1 MILQYCTLR
10 VLFIILPAGN
20 ATQKRKKKTKPAK
33 RVTTDVSPSLKK
45 INLDFQI
52 SSRFGELLLTCALFN
67 RLSCFRWLY
76 DVCWPRSHDIVTEI
90 EMKALVKFSS
100 TFTDYD
106 PTLLLCSQTLI
117 TNRACT
123 LVLHLSHR
131 PFPHFSVT
139 LISPAKTNKLVL
151 LCASTSLFLGIQ
163 DQSLYYMKMWPAK
176 DCNASQ
182 PQNNESLCTRFATDW
197 QLHATVKNIL
207 NKSSAAQGA
216 CITVS
221 LQQAPG

>member
-100 TFTDYD
+100 TFTDYN
-106 PTLLLCSQTLI
+106 PTLLLCSQMLI

-123 LVLHLSHR
+123 LVLYLSHR

-139 LISPAKTNKLVL
+139 LISPAKTHKLVL
-151 LCASTSLFLGIQ
+151 LCASTSLFRNPGSKLVLHENVT
-163 DQSLYYMKMWPAK
+163 SK

-182 PQNNESLCTRFATDW
+182 PQNNESLCIRFATDW

-207 NKSSAAQGA
+207 NKSSAAEGA